1 MKRLSMSDEIQANAE
16 VTSQKQ
22 LSAIWIIPILALA
35 MGLWM
40 LFQYVNSTGPKIT
53 LILPTADGLEV
64 GKTQIKALNV
74 NVGVITDITLSENY
88 DHIVA
93 TAQMSKD
100 AERMLRED
108 SLLWV
113 VKPRIGREGI
123 SGLDTLLSGAYI
135 QLQPGQSTAFQDQF
149 TVMDLPPI
157 APPDAKGLRLILT
170 SKEAGKLSVG
180 DPVMYEG
187 FTVGRVETTQFD
199 VESKKAHYQLFIFAP
214 YDKLVSTRSFFWLNS
229 GINLQLNAEG
239 LEFSLGSVESLLKGG
254 VTFGL
259 LQEEDA
265 GQPITQQMTEFR
277 LFDDVKQIREGMYDD
292 YIEFVMM
299 FDESVRG
306 LKPSAP
312 VEYRGLRIGTVSKVP
327 LRTRTS
333 NIDISTNR
341 IPVLVRIELGR
352 LYDNFNKA
360 DLPNLKSSMQQE
372 FFKGLKASLKTG
384 NLVTGALY
392 IDTDYY
398 PEEKIDGLR
407 HFEGY
412 PLFPTKQGGFAEVQ
426 KQVTDLLRKLNGL
439 PMGDTL
445 DSLNNTLKTS
455 EKLLASAERILKKQ
469 ETQNLPADIK
479 ASLKQ
484 LEATLGGF
492 GPESTVY
499 HELETTLKELNQV
512 MAEFKPVLRTIN
524 EKPNALIFGDS
535 DATDPI
541 PAKGKQ

>member
-1 MKRLSMSDEIQANAE
+1 MSDEIQANAE

-439 PMGDTL
+439 PMSDTL

>member
-1 MKRLSMSDEIQANAE
+1 MSDEPQVNAE
-16 VTSQKQ
+16 ITAQKQ

-74 NVGVITDITLSENY
+74 NVGVITEIKLSEDY

-100 AERMLRED
+100 ADRMLRED
-108 SLLWV
+108 TLFWV

-135 QLQPGQSTAFQDQF
+135 QLQPGTASSAQDHF
-149 TVMDLPPI
+149 KVMDLPPI
-157 APPDAKGLRLILT
+157 APPDAKGLRLVLT
-170 SKEAGKLSVG
+170 NKEAGKLNVG

-187 FTVGRVETTQFD
+187 FTVGRVESAQFD
-199 VESKKAHYQLFIFAP
+199 VESKKAQYQLFIFAP
-214 YDKLVSTRSFFWLNS
+214 YDKLVNTRSFFWLNS

-239 LEFSLGSVESLLKGG
+239 LEFSLGSIESLLKGG
-254 VTFGL
+254 VTFGQ
-259 LQEEDA
+259 LQEEDS
-265 GQPITQQMTEFR
+265 GQPITQQLTEFR
-277 LFDDVKQIREGMYDD
+277 LFDDVKQIREGMFDD

-333 NIDISTNR
+333 NINISSNR

-360 DLPNLKSSMQQE
+360 DLPALKSRMQQE

-398 PEEKIDGLR
+398 PEEKIDDLK
-407 HFEGY
+407 HFDGY

-426 KQVTDLLRKLNGL
+426 KQVTELLRKLNGL
-439 PMGDTL
+439 PMDDTL
-445 DSLNNTLKTS
+445 ASLNSTLKTS
-455 EKLLASAERILKKQ
+455 EALLASAERILKKQ
-469 ETQNLPADIK
+469 ETQNLPADIQ

-484 LEATLGGF
+484 LETTLGGF

-499 HELETTLKELNQV
+499 RELETTLRELNQV

-524 EKPNALIFGDS
+524 EKPNALIFGES
-535 DATDPI
+535 NTADPI
-541 PAKGKQ
+541 PAKGKQE

>member
-1 MKRLSMSDEIQANAE
+1 MSDEIQANAE

-199 VESKKAHYQLFIFAP
+199 VESKKAHYQLFIFSP

>member
-1 MKRLSMSDEIQANAE
+1 MSDEIQANAE

-108 SLLWV
+108 TLFWV

-135 QLQPGQSTAFQDQF
+135 QLQPGKVSTSKAYFN
-149 TVMDLPPI
+149 VMDLPPV
-157 APPDAKGLRLILT
+157 APPDTKGLRLLLT

-199 VESKKAHYQLFIFAP
+199 VESKKAHYQLFVFAP
-214 YDKLVSTRSFFWLNS
+214 YDKLVTSRTFFWLNS
-229 GINLQLNAEG
+229 GVSLQLNAEG

-259 LQEEDA
+259 LQEEDS
-265 GQPITQQMTEFR
+265 GQLITQQMTEFR

-306 LKPSAP
+306 LNPSAP
-312 VEYRGLRIGTVSKVP
+312 VEYRGLRIGTVTKVP

-333 NIDISTNR
+333 NIDINTKR

-352 LYDNFNKA
+352 LYDNFTA
-360 DLPNLKSSMQQE
+360 AELPALQQRMQDE
-372 FFKGLKASLKTG
+372 FAKGLRASLKSG

-392 IDTDYY
+392 IDMDYFSDE
-398 PEEKIDGLR
+398 PTEQIARFD
-407 HFEGY
+407 GY
-412 PLFPTKQGGFAEVQ
+412 PVFPTKQGGFAEVQ
-426 KQVTDLLRKLNGL
+426 KQVTDLLRKVNQL
-439 PMGDTL
+439 PMDKTL
-445 DSLNNTLKTS
+445 LSLERTLQAS
-455 EKLLASAERILKKQ
+455 ERMLISAERILNKQ
-469 ETQNLPADIK
+469 EMQNLPVDIQ
-479 ASLKQ
+479 ASLRQ
-484 LEATLGGF
+484 LEQTISGLS
-492 GPESTVY
+492 PESTVY
-499 HELETTLKELNQV
+499 HELEMTLVDLKQIMSQL
-512 MAEFKPVLRTIN
+512 KPLVEQIN
-524 EKPNALIFGDS
+524 SKPNSLVFGQDKI
-535 DATDPI
+535 TDPI
-541 PAKGKQ
+541 PAKGKK

>member
-1 MKRLSMSDEIQANAE
+1 MSDEIQANAE

-108 SLLWV
+108 TLFWV

-135 QLQPGQSTAFQDQF
+135 QLQPGKVSTSKAYFN
-149 TVMDLPPI
+149 VMDLPPV
-157 APPDAKGLRLILT
+157 APPDTKGLRLLLT

-199 VESKKAHYQLFIFAP
+199 VESKKAHYQLFVFAP
-214 YDKLVSTRSFFWLNS
+214 YDKLVTSRTFFWLNS
-229 GINLQLNAEG
+229 GVSLQLNAEG

-259 LQEEDA
+259 LQEEDS
-265 GQPITQQMTEFR
+265 GQLITQQMTEFR

-306 LKPSAP
+306 LNPSAP
-312 VEYRGLRIGTVSKVP
+312 VEYRGLRIGTVTKVP

-333 NIDISTNR
+333 NIDINTKR

-352 LYDNFNKA
+352 LYDNFTA
-360 DLPNLKSSMQQE
+360 AELPALQQRMQDE
-372 FFKGLKASLKTG
+372 FAKGLRASLKSG
-384 NLVTGALY
+384 NIVTGALY
-392 IDTDYY
+392 IDMDYFSDE
-398 PEEKIDGLR
+398 PTEQIARFD
-407 HFEGY
+407 GY
-412 PLFPTKQGGFAEVQ
+412 PVFPTKQGGFAEVQ
-426 KQVTDLLRKLNGL
+426 KQVTDLLRKVNQL
-439 PMGDTL
+439 PMDKTL
-445 DSLNNTLKTS
+445 LSLERTLQAS
-455 EKLLASAERILKKQ
+455 ERLLISAERILNKQ
-469 ETQNLPADIK
+469 EMQNLPVDIQ
-479 ASLKQ
+479 ASLRQ
-484 LEATLGGF
+484 LEQTISGLS
-492 GPESTVY
+492 PESTVY
-499 HELETTLKELNQV
+499 HELEMTLVDLKQIMSQL
-512 MAEFKPVLRTIN
+512 KPVVEQIN
-524 EKPNALIFGDS
+524 SKPNSLVFGQDKI
-535 DATDPI
+535 TDPI
-541 PAKGKQ
+541 PAKGKK

>member
-1 MKRLSMSDEIQANAE
+1 MSDEIQANAE

-108 SLLWV
+108 TLFWV

-135 QLQPGQSTAFQDQF
+135 QLQPGKVSTSKAYFN
-149 TVMDLPPI
+149 VMDLPPV
-157 APPDAKGLRLILT
+157 APPDTKGLRLLLT

-199 VESKKAHYQLFIFAP
+199 VESKKAHYQLFVFAP
-214 YDKLVSTRSFFWLNS
+214 YDKLVTSRTFFWLNS
-229 GINLQLNAEG
+229 GVSLQLNAEG

-259 LQEEDA
+259 LQKEDS
-265 GQPITQQMTEFR
+265 GQLITQQMTEFR

-306 LKPSAP
+306 LNPSAP
-312 VEYRGLRIGTVSKVP
+312 VEYRGLRIGTVTKVP

-333 NIDISTNR
+333 NIDINTKR

-352 LYDNFNKA
+352 LYDNFTA
-360 DLPNLKSSMQQE
+360 AELPALQQRMQDE
-372 FFKGLKASLKTG
+372 FAKGLRASLKSG

-392 IDTDYY
+392 IDMDYFSDE
-398 PEEKIDGLR
+398 PTEQIARFD
-407 HFEGY
+407 GY
-412 PLFPTKQGGFAEVQ
+412 PVFPTKQGGFAEVQ
-426 KQVTDLLRKLNGL
+426 KQVTDLLRKVNQL
-439 PMGDTL
+439 PMDKTL
-445 DSLNNTLKTS
+445 LSLERTLQAS
-455 EKLLASAERILKKQ
+455 ERLLISAERILNKQ
-469 ETQNLPADIK
+469 EMQNLPVDIQ
-479 ASLKQ
+479 ASLRQ
-484 LEATLGGF
+484 LEQTISGLS
-492 GPESTVY
+492 PESTVY
-499 HELETTLKELNQV
+499 HELEMTLVDLKQIMSQL
-512 MAEFKPVLRTIN
+512 KPVVEQIN
-524 EKPNALIFGDS
+524 SKPNSLVFGQDKI
-535 DATDPI
+535 TDPI
-541 PAKGKQ
+541 PAKGKK

>member
-1 MKRLSMSDEIQANAE
+1 MSDEIQANAD

-88 DHIVA
+88 DHIIA
-93 TAQMSKD
+93 TAQMTKD

-135 QLQPGQSTAFQDQF
+135 QLQPGQSNTFQDKF

-157 APPDAKGLRLILT
+157 APSDAKGLRLILT

-187 FTVGRVETTQFD
+187 FTVGRVESTQFD
-199 VESKKAHYQLFIFAP
+199 VDSKKAHYQLFIFAP

-229 GINLQLNAEG
+229 GVNLQLNAEG
-239 LEFSLGSVESLLKGG
+239 LEFSLGSIESLLKGG

-259 LQEEDA
+259 LQEEDS

-327 LRTRTS
+327 LRTSTS

-360 DLPNLKSSMQQE
+360 DLPSLKSRMQQE

-439 PMGDTL
+439 PMDDTL
-445 DSLNNTLKTS
+445 ESLNSTLKTS

-492 GPESTVY
+492 GPESMVY

-535 DATDPI
+535 DTTDPI

>member
-439 PMGDTL
+439 PMDDTL

>member
-1 MKRLSMSDEIQANAE
+1 MSDEIQANAE

>member
-1 MKRLSMSDEIQANAE
+1 MSDEIQANAE

-149 TVMDLPPI
+149 TLMDLPPI

-265 GQPITQQMTEFR
+265 GQPITKQMTEFR

>member
-1 MKRLSMSDEIQANAE
+1 MSDEPQVNAE
-16 VTSQKQ
+16 ISARKQ

-40 LFQYVNSTGPKIT
+40 LFQYVNNTGPKIT

-74 NVGVITDITLSENY
+74 NVGIITEIKLSEDY

-100 AERMLRED
+100 ADRMLRED
-108 SLLWV
+108 TLFWV
-113 VKPRIGREGI
+113 VKPRIGRDGV

-135 QLQPGQSTAFQDQF
+135 QLQPGNNSASQDHF
-149 TVMDLPPI
+149 KVMDLPPI
-157 APPDAKGLRLILT
+157 APHDAKGLRLVLT
-170 SKEAGKLSVG
+170 NKEAGKLNVG

-187 FTVGRVETTQFD
+187 FTVGRVESTQFD
-199 VESKKAHYQLFIFAP
+199 VETKKAQYQLFIFAP
-214 YDKLVSTRSFFWLNS
+214 YDKLVNTRSFFWLNS

-239 LEFSLGSVESLLKGG
+239 LEFSLGSIESLLKGG
-254 VTFGL
+254 VTFGQ
-259 LQEEDA
+259 LQEEDS
-265 GQPITQQMTEFR
+265 GQPITQQLSEFR
-277 LFDDVKQIREGMYDD
+277 LFDDVKQIREGMFDD

-333 NIDISTNR
+333 STDINTNR

-352 LYDNFNKA
+352 LHDNFNKA
-360 DLPNLKSSMQQE
+360 DLPTLKSRMQQE

-426 KQVTDLLRKLNGL
+426 KQVTELLRKLNGL
-439 PMGDTL
+439 PMDDTL
-445 DSLNNTLKTS
+445 ESLNGTLKAS

-469 ETQNLPADIK
+469 ETQNLPADIQ

-484 LEATLGGF
+484 LETTLGGF

-499 HELETTLKELNQV
+499 RELETTLKELNQV

-524 EKPNALIFGDS
+524 EKPNALIFGES
-535 DATDPI
+535 NTADPI
-541 PAKGKQ
+541 PAKGKQE

>member
-1 MKRLSMSDEIQANAE
+1 MSDEIQANAE

-445 DSLNNTLKTS
+445 DLLNNTLKTS

>member
-1 MKRLSMSDEIQANAE
+1 MSDEIQANAE

-108 SLLWV
+108 TLFWV

-135 QLQPGQSTAFQDQF
+135 QLQPGKVSTSKAYFN
-149 TVMDLPPI
+149 VMDLPPV
-157 APPDAKGLRLILT
+157 APPDTKGLRLLLT

-199 VESKKAHYQLFIFAP
+199 VESKKAHYQLFVFAP
-214 YDKLVSTRSFFWLNS
+214 YDKLVTSRTFFWLNS
-229 GINLQLNAEG
+229 GVSLQLNAEG

-259 LQEEDA
+259 LQEEDS
-265 GQPITQQMTEFR
+265 GQLITQQMTEFR

-306 LKPSAP
+306 LNPSAP
-312 VEYRGLRIGTVSKVP
+312 VEYRGLRIGTVTKVP

-333 NIDISTNR
+333 NIDINTKR

-352 LYDNFNKA
+352 LYDNFTA
-360 DLPNLKSSMQQE
+360 AELPALQQRMQDE
-372 FFKGLKASLKTG
+372 FAKGLRASLKSG

-392 IDTDYY
+392 IDMDYFSD
-398 PEEKIDGLR
+398 EATEQIARFD
-407 HFEGY
+407 GY
-412 PLFPTKQGGFAEVQ
+412 PVFPTKQGGFAEVQ
-426 KQVTDLLRKLNGL
+426 KQVTDLLRKVNQL
-439 PMGDTL
+439 PMDKTL
-445 DSLNNTLKTS
+445 LSLERTLQAS
-455 EKLLASAERILKKQ
+455 ERLLISAERILNKQ
-469 ETQNLPADIK
+469 EMQNLPVDIQ
-479 ASLKQ
+479 ASLRQ
-484 LEATLGGF
+484 LEQTISGLS
-492 GPESTVY
+492 PESTVY
-499 HELETTLKELNQV
+499 HELEMTLVDLKQIMSQL
-512 MAEFKPVLRTIN
+512 KPVVEQIN
-524 EKPNALIFGDS
+524 SKPNSLVFGQDKI
-535 DATDPI
+535 TDPI
-541 PAKGKQ
+541 PAKGKK

>member
-1 MKRLSMSDEIQANAE
+1 MSDKPQINAE
-16 VTSQKQ
+16 ITSQKQ

-35 MGLWM
+35 MGIWM
-40 LFQYVNSTGPKIT
+40 VFQYINSNGPKIT

-74 NVGVITDITLSENY
+74 NVGVITDIKLSEGY
-88 DHIVA
+88 DHIEA

-100 AERMLRED
+100 AKRMLRED
-108 SLLWV
+108 TLFWV

-123 SGLDTLLSGAYI
+123 SGLDTLLSGSYI
-135 QLQPGQSTAFQDQF
+135 QLQPGHASNTQYHFN
-149 TVMDLPPI
+149 VMDLPPI
-157 APPDAKGLRLILT
+157 APPDAKGLRLVLT
-170 SKEAGKLSVG
+170 NKEAGKLNVG

-187 FTVGRVETTQFD
+187 FTVGRVESTQFD
-199 VESKKAHYQLFIFAP
+199 VDNKKAQYQLFIFAP
-214 YDKLVSTRSFFWLNS
+214 YDKLVNSNSFFWLNS
-229 GINLQLNAEG
+229 GVNLQLNAEG
-239 LEFSLGSVESLLKGG
+239 LDFSLGSIESLLKGG
-254 VTFGL
+254 VTFGQL
-259 LQEEDA
+259 REDDS
-265 GQPITQQMTEFR
+265 GQPITQQLTEFR
-277 LFDDVKQIREGMYDD
+277 LFDDVKQIHEGMFED

-327 LRTRTS
+327 LRSLTS
-333 NIDISTNR
+333 NIDISTAS

-352 LYDNFNKA
+352 LHANK
-360 DLPNLKSSMQQE
+360 DVLSSLESRVQQE
-372 FFKGLKASLKTG
+372 FLKGLKASLKTG

-398 PEEKIDGLR
+398 PEEKSEELV

-412 PLFPTKQGGFAEVQ
+412 PVFPTRQGGFTEVQ
-426 KQVTDLLRKLNGL
+426 KQISELLRKFNGL
-439 PMGDTL
+439 PMDETL
-445 DSLNNTLKTS
+445 ASLNGTLKAS
-455 EKLLASAERILKKQ
+455 EELLASAERILKKQ
-469 ETQNLPADIK
+469 ETQNLPADIQ

-484 LEATLGGF
+484 LETTLGGF

-499 HELETTLKELNQV
+499 RELETTLRELNQV
-512 MAEFKPVLRTIN
+512 MSEFKPVLRTIN

-535 DATDPI
+535 NASDPI
-541 PAKGKQ
+541 PEKGNQ

>member
-1 MKRLSMSDEIQANAE
+1 MSDEIQANAE

-439 PMGDTL
+439 PMDDTL

>member
-1 MKRLSMSDEIQANAE
+1 MSDEIQANAE

-306 LKPSAP
+306 LKTSAP

>member
-1 MKRLSMSDEIQANAE
+1 MSDEIQANAE

-74 NVGVITDITLSENY
+74 NVGVITGITLSENY

-108 SLLWV
+108 TLFWV

-135 QLQPGQSTAFQDQF
+135 QLQPGKVSTSKAYFN
-149 TVMDLPPI
+149 VMDLPPV
-157 APPDAKGLRLILT
+157 APPDTKGLRLLLT

-199 VESKKAHYQLFIFAP
+199 VESKKAHYQLFVFAP
-214 YDKLVSTRSFFWLNS
+214 YDKLVTSRTFFWLNS
-229 GINLQLNAEG
+229 GVSLQLNAEG

-259 LQEEDA
+259 LQEEDS
-265 GQPITQQMTEFR
+265 GQLITQQMTEFR

-306 LKPSAP
+306 LNPSAP
-312 VEYRGLRIGTVSKVP
+312 VEYRGLRIGTVTKVP

-333 NIDISTNR
+333 NIDINTKR

-352 LYDNFNKA
+352 LYDNFTA
-360 DLPNLKSSMQQE
+360 AELPALQQRMQDE
-372 FFKGLKASLKTG
+372 FAKGLRASLKSG

-392 IDTDYY
+392 IDMDYFSDE
-398 PEEKIDGLR
+398 PTEQIARFD
-407 HFEGY
+407 GY
-412 PLFPTKQGGFAEVQ
+412 PVFPTKQGGFAEVQ
-426 KQVTDLLRKLNGL
+426 KQVTDLLRKVNQL
-439 PMGDTL
+439 PMDKTL
-445 DSLNNTLKTS
+445 LSLERTLQAS
-455 EKLLASAERILKKQ
+455 ERLLISAERILNKQ
-469 ETQNLPADIK
+469 EMQNLPVDIQ
-479 ASLKQ
+479 ASLRQ
-484 LEATLGGF
+484 LEQTISGLS
-492 GPESTVY
+492 PESTVY
-499 HELETTLKELNQV
+499 HELEMTLVDLKQIMSQL
-512 MAEFKPVLRTIN
+512 KPVVEQIN
-524 EKPNALIFGDS
+524 SKPNSLVFGQGKI
-535 DATDPI
+535 TDPI
-541 PAKGKQ
+541 PAKGKK

>member
-1 MKRLSMSDEIQANAE
+1 MSDEIQANAE

-484 LEATLGGF
+484 LEVTLGGF

>member
-1 MKRLSMSDEIQANAE
+1 MSDEIQANAE

-108 SLLWV
+108 TLFWV

-135 QLQPGQSTAFQDQF
+135 QLQPGKVSTSKAYFN
-149 TVMDLPPI
+149 VMDLPPI
-157 APPDAKGLRLILT
+157 APPDTKGLRLLLT

-199 VESKKAHYQLFIFAP
+199 VESKKAHYQLFVFAP
-214 YDKLVSTRSFFWLNS
+214 YDKLVTSRTFFWLNS
-229 GINLQLNAEG
+229 GVSLQLNAEG

-259 LQEEDA
+259 LQEEDS
-265 GQPITQQMTEFR
+265 GQLITQQMTEFR

-306 LKPSAP
+306 LNPSAP
-312 VEYRGLRIGTVSKVP
+312 VEYRGLRIGTVTKVP

-333 NIDISTNR
+333 NIDINTKR

-352 LYDNFNKA
+352 LYDNFTA
-360 DLPNLKSSMQQE
+360 AELPALQQRMQDE
-372 FFKGLKASLKTG
+372 FAKGLRASLKSG

-392 IDTDYY
+392 IDMDYFSD
-398 PEEKIDGLR
+398 EATEQIARFD
-407 HFEGY
+407 GY
-412 PLFPTKQGGFAEVQ
+412 PVFPTKQGGFAEVQ
-426 KQVTDLLRKLNGL
+426 KQVTDLLRKVNQL
-439 PMGDTL
+439 PMDKTL
-445 DSLNNTLKTS
+445 LSLERTLQAS
-455 EKLLASAERILKKQ
+455 ERLLISAERILNKQ
-469 ETQNLPADIK
+469 EMQNLPVDIQ
-479 ASLKQ
+479 ASLRQ
-484 LEATLGGF
+484 LEQTISGLS
-492 GPESTVY
+492 PESTVY
-499 HELETTLKELNQV
+499 HELEMTLVDLKQIMSQL
-512 MAEFKPVLRTIN
+512 KPVVEQIN
-524 EKPNALIFGDS
+524 SKPNSLVFGQDKI
-535 DATDPI
+535 TDPI
-541 PAKGKQ
+541 PAKGKK

>member
-1 MKRLSMSDEIQANAE
+1 MSDEIQANAE

-445 DSLNNTLKTS
+445 DSLNNTLNTS

>member
-199 VESKKAHYQLFIFAP
+199 VESKKAHYQLFIFSP

>member
-1 MKRLSMSDEIQANAE
+1 MSDEPQVNAE
-16 VTSQKQ
+16 ITAQKQ

-74 NVGVITDITLSENY
+74 NVGVITEIKLSEDY

>member
-1 MKRLSMSDEIQANAE
+1 MSDEIQANAD

-88 DHIVA
+88 DHIIA
-93 TAQMSKD
+93 TAQMTKD

-113 VKPRIGREGI
+113 VKPRVGREGI

-135 QLQPGQSTAFQDQF
+135 QLQPGQSNTFQDKF

-157 APPDAKGLRLILT
+157 APSDAKGLRLILT

-187 FTVGRVETTQFD
+187 FTVGRVESTQFD
-199 VESKKAHYQLFIFAP
+199 VDSKKAHYQLFIFAP

-229 GINLQLNAEG
+229 GVNLQLNAEG
-239 LEFSLGSVESLLKGG
+239 LEFSLGSIESLLKGG

-259 LQEEDA
+259 LQEEDS

-327 LRTRTS
+327 LRTSTS

-360 DLPNLKSSMQQE
+360 DLPSLKSRMQQE

-439 PMGDTL
+439 PMDDTL
-445 DSLNNTLKTS
+445 ESLNSTLKTS

-535 DATDPI
+535 DTTDPI

>member
-1 MKRLSMSDEIQANAE
+1 MSDEIQANAD

-88 DHIVA
+88 DHIIA
-93 TAQMSKD
+93 TAQMTKD

-135 QLQPGQSTAFQDQF
+135 QLQPGQSNTFQDKF

-157 APPDAKGLRLILT
+157 APSDAKGLRLILT

-187 FTVGRVETTQFD
+187 FTVGRVESTQFD
-199 VESKKAHYQLFIFAP
+199 VDSKKAHYQLFIFAP

-229 GINLQLNAEG
+229 GVNLQLNAEG
-239 LEFSLGSVESLLKGG
+239 LEFSLGSIESLLKGG

-259 LQEEDA
+259 LQEEDS

-327 LRTRTS
+327 LRTSTS

-360 DLPNLKSSMQQE
+360 DLPSLKSRMQQE

-439 PMGDTL
+439 PMDDTL
-445 DSLNNTLKTS
+445 ESLNSTLKTS

-535 DATDPI
+535 DTTDPI